1 VHNLWPHLV
10 QSFRLH
16 YHKTVHLNLMKA
28 VVSVSQGGKFIR
40 KRLYEDLWPIIVSRG
55 ITTEFVNEFIDYPE
69 CFAEECVA
77 EILAMKSSISLPHSN
92 VGLFVLDEDM
102 FWLQQTFREASWF
115 SPARNDPLLRSYDDL
130 YFTTN
135 RVKQQARLA

>member
-1 VHNLWPHLV
+1 
-10 QSFRLH
+10 
-16 YHKTVHLNLMKA
+16 M
-28 VVSVSQGGKFIR
+28 
-40 KRLYEDLWPIIVSRG
+40 
-55 ITTEFVNEFIDYPE
+55 NEFIDYPE

-130 YFTTN
+130 YFTIN
-135 RVKQQARLA
+135 RMEQQARLA